1 MVIDYIGKQ
10 HQDCHKE
17 DGRTVEKTTRIVD
30 FIGMYPS
37 VFIIGNITNLK
48 PSFSHSFDVIRSIKN
63 GQNVTEIHY
72 RA

>member
-17 DGRTVEKTTRIVD
+17 DVRTVEKTTRIVD
-30 FIGMYPS
+30 FIGM
-37 VFIIGNITNLK
+37 
-48 PSFSHSFDVIRSIKN
+48 SIKN
-63 GQNVTEIHY
+63 GQNATEIHY